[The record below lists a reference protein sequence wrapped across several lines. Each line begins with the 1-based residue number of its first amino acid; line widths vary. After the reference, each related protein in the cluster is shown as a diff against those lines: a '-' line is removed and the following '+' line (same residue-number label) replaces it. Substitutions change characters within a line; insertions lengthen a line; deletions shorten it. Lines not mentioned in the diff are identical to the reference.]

1 MFLVVVGGVGE
12 SSRSELFQVARLYCT
27 ILNQVTRKAFYMFF
41 SHPRRPC
48 ISKFTTAFHCTDFFK
63 QKAMGATLK
72 KNKKNT
78 RFFFSNCSK
87 TVKDRKISI
96 KVKAAHEEYLLKMVL
111 HIVLPLKIVC
121 DNCFCSSRHSAC
133 SRCRPNH
140 LV

>member
-1 MFLVVVGGVGE
+1 MFLVVVWGGWRE
-12 SSRSELFQVARLYCT
+12 LKIRTFSSCSLILHHFKSSDKKGVLYVLQPSKETLYIKIYDSFSLHRLFQTESNGRH
-27 ILNQVTRKAFYMFF
+27 F
-41 SHPRRPC
+41 
-48 ISKFTTAFHCTDFFK
+48 
-63 QKAMGATLK
+63 K